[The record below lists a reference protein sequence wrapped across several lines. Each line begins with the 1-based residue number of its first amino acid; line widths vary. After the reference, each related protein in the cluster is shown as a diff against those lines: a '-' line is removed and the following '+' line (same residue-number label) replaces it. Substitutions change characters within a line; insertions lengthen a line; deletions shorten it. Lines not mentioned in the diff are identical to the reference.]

1 MSQENRLPPF
11 AVTCWGA
18 AHSVTGSMHVV
29 QAGERNVLLDCGI
42 LRGPRS
48 PLLTDGR
55 HFHFEPTAIDAVVL
69 SHAHIDHSGN
79 LPRLIRQGFRGP
91 IYCTPQ
97 TRELTA
103 LMLADS
109 ARIQEEEAHV
119 LRVIG
124 VPGGKD
130 AQPAYDSHDVAQA
143 YHQYI
148 AVPYGERREIFPGLT
163 LTLANAGHILGSA
176 MVHLRFVTEG
186 RERSLT
192 FTGDLGR
199 PGLPLLHGPDPVPDA
214 NLILSEST
222 NGGRTLPPLADAV
235 VRLEEMVRLTAERGG
250 KVIIP
255 GFSTGRIQ
263 VLLYYLLE
271 ARRAGRIP
279 DVPMWVDSPLAVD
292 VTEVYRRHSG
302 EEFPIRSTRVATE
315 GMSAEAHEPADVGYV
330 RTLEASRELSHQRGP
345 AVILAPGGMCDGTR
359 IQNHLRAHVDDP
371 RCTILLVS
379 YQAPGST
386 GRRLLH
392 PGPTVR
398 IQGKKWNRWA
408 DIVELPG
415 FSGHPDENEL
425 LSYLAPLAGTPRK
438 IRLVHGE
445 AENATLLATA
455 LRAHGFNDVA
465 AAVHG
470 EAMAIE

>member
-1 MSQENRLPPF
+1 
-11 AVTCWGA
+11 
-18 AHSVTGSMHVV
+18 MHVV
-29 QAGERNVLLDCGI
+29 QAGERSVLLDCGI

-55 HFHFEPTAIDAVVL
+55 HFHFEPTAIDAAVL

-130 AQPAYDSHDVAQA
+130 TQPAYDSNDVAQA
-143 YHQYI
+143 YSQYI
-148 AVPYGERREIFPGLT
+148 SVPYGEQREIFPGLT

-176 MVHLRFVTEG
+176 MVNLRFATAG
-186 RERSLT
+186 RERALT

-199 PGLPLLHGPDPVPDA
+199 PGLPLLHGPDPVPEAD
-214 NLILSEST
+214 LILSEST

-235 VRLEEMVRLTAERGG
+235 VRLEETVRLTAERGG
-250 KVIIP
+250 KIIIP
-255 GFSTGRIQ
+255 GFSAGRIQ

-279 DVPMWVDSPLAVD
+279 DLPFWVDSPLAAD
-292 VTEVYRRHSG
+292 VTDVYRRHAG
-302 EEFPIRSTRVATE
+302 DEFPIHSTRTAVE
-315 GMSAEAHEPADVGYV
+315 GTSGESHPSVDVGYV
-330 RTLEASRELSHQRGP
+330 RTLEASRELSQQRGP
-345 AVILAPGGMCDGTR
+345 AVILSPGGMCDGTR
-359 IQNHLRAHVDDP
+359 IQNHLRANVDDP

-386 GRRLLH
+386 GRRLLQ

-408 DIVELPG
+408 DIVELSG

-425 LSYLAPLAGTPRK
+425 LDYLAPLAGRPRK

-445 AENATLLATA
+445 AENAALLAKS
-455 LRAHGFNDVA
+455 LRARGFKDVA
-465 AAVHG
+465 SAVHG
-470 EAMAIE
+470 EPIAID